1 MQTNTIKNRTYSL
14 SFFKTLILGLVFA
27 LGVTSCGGGSS
38 TPPTPIVNTVNAN
51 VAGYYTGT
59 AAVKMSDNSTALP
72 ISDLRVF
79 VNGSRIMAM
88 GLTTDATN
96 FVLYDIAISS
106 ISGNS
111 YTAVATIYKAAVN
124 IGTANVTGT
133 ITEGSS
139 IAGTFTGSGIA
150 NGTFSVTYDTVVN
163 ARTASLSVIASTRYR
178 GPLNTGNFDIGFD
191 IDATGNVISS
201 FPSINGIKIE
211 GCNIVAGSSLTAIA
225 GGNLYDLVFVLSG
238 CNDVTVNGNYT
249 GLITIFDDTVQ
260 PAINGFMPAAFA
272 NGSFAGTAVFN
283 IN

>member
-1 MQTNTIKNRTYSL
+1 MQSNTIKNRTFFL
-14 SFFKTLILGLVFA
+14 SSFKALVMGLVFA
-27 LGVTSCGGGSS
+27 MGVVSCGGGGGG
-38 TPPTPIVNTVNAN
+38 TPVPIVNTVNAN

-59 AAVKMSDNSTALP
+59 AAVKMTDNSTDLAIP
-72 ISDLRVF
+72 DLRVM
-79 VNGSRIMAM
+79 VHGSRILVM
-88 GLTTDATN
+88 GLMTDAAN

-111 YTAVATIYKAAVN
+111 YTAVATIYKAAEN

-133 ITEGSS
+133 ITEGTSLDGAFS
-139 IAGTFTGSGIA
+139 GIGIA

-163 ARTASLSVIASTRYR
+163 AKTASLSVIANTRYR
-178 GPLNTGNFDIGFD
+178 GPLNTGNIDIRFD

-201 FPSINGIKIE
+201 FASTNAIKMAD
-211 GCNIVAGSSLTAIA
+211 CNIGTGSSLTAKA
-225 GGNLYDLVFVLSG
+225 DGNLYDLVFVLSG
-238 CNDVTVNGNYT
+238 CNDMTVNGSYT

-260 PAINGFMPAAFA
+260 PAINGFMPAAFS

>member
-1 MQTNTIKNRTYSL
+1 MQTNTIKNRMYSL
-14 SFFKTLILGLVFA
+14 SFFETLILGLVLA

-38 TPPTPIVNTVNAN
+38 APPTPIVNTVNAN

-59 AAVKMSDNSTALP
+59 ATVKMADDSTALP
-72 ISDLRVF
+72 IPDLRFF

-163 ARTASLSVIASTRYR
+163 ARTASLSVIANTSYR
-178 GPLNTGNFDIGFD
+178 GPLNTAVSDLRLD

-201 FPSINGIKIE
+201 FASTDAIKMA
-211 GCNIVAGSSLTAIA
+211 GCNVIAGSSFIAIA
-225 GGNLYDLVFVLSG
+225 DQNLYDLVFVLTG
-238 CNDVTVNGNYT
+238 CNDATVNGSYT
-249 GLITIFDDTVQ
+249 GLITVFDDTVQ
-260 PAINGFMPAAFA
+260 PAINGFMPAAFS